1 VISRTSSKASRGAAC
16 FLCLFSVLV
25 MLFSMFSCGDS
36 ADNRSK
42 VYPYAN
48 FRDIPGITEAEISAI
63 KAFQE
68 QGVSFVYGMTPSTEA
83 FYDEDNNVR
92 GFSALFCEWLTDFL
106 EIQFKPAVYDW
117 GDIITGL
124 RTGEIDFTGVLSPTD
139 ERRRTY
145 FMTNPIIQR
154 TLKQFRIMGSQ
165 DFTDIEETRLL
176 RFIFLEGA
184 LTPHQLISS
193 NTFGN
198 FESVFVNDFKSAYSL
213 LKDGDADAFLGEN
226 SSESAFDIYDDVI
239 AEDFFPMVFSPVSMT
254 TQKASLEPVISVVQ
268 KALSSGGLQYLTQ
281 LYKQGY
287 NEYLRHKLINHLT
300 NEEKTYLHTNSVV
313 RFAAEIDNYPLC
325 FYNTQEKQWQ
335 GIAIEV
341 LDKIELLTG
350 LTFSMV
356 NSNNLS
362 LEWPDMVYMLEAG
375 EVSMLT
381 ELIQTEE
388 RKGRFIWPQT
398 AIITDNYALLSKS
411 DYPNVSLSEI
421 HVIKIGL
428 SASTA
433 YTELFRSWFP
443 DHEYTI
449 EYESSADAFSA
460 LDRGEVDLVMS
471 SQYRFLLLTNYRG
484 LPGYKANVVFDRTF
498 NSTFGF
504 NREETVLCSI
514 IDKALALIDID
525 AISGQW
531 MRRTFDYRLQLVQ
544 SRLLLV
550 IGIPLFI
557 LCIAFM
563 LFMFQRKFNES
574 KRLESLVQERTFE
587 LNRSQRELTT
597 ALDAARMANASKS
610 VFLANMSHEIRTPM
624 NSIMGFSELALDSET
639 SPKTRDYLDKI
650 KTNVEWLLQI
660 INDILDISKIESGK
674 MELEKIPFDIH
685 ELFRSCRTLVMP
697 KAVEKGIMLHFYAEP
712 SVGMKP
718 LGDPTRLR
726 QVFVNLLSNAIKF
739 THAGMVKLLSE
750 ITYKDEDSV
759 SIHFEIKDSGIGM
772 TSEQIEK
779 IFEPFTQAETG
790 TTRKYGGT
798 GLGLAITR
806 NIVEMMGGEL
816 LVESTLGIGS
826 RFSFDLIF
834 ETIPVTEDEKSE
846 KESILNEI
854 EKPTLEGEVLVCED
868 NDMNKFVIREHLARV
883 GLNTVIAEN
892 GKIGLDMIKER
903 KFNGEKQFDLI
914 LMDMHM
920 PVMDG
925 FEASSEIS
933 KLNLGIPMVAMTA
946 NIMIEDLE
954 VYKASGMPDCL
965 SKPFTSQELWRCLLR
980 YFKPL

>member
-1 VISRTSSKASRGAAC
+1 MRVISRTSSKAFRGVAY
-16 FLCLFSVLV
+16 FLGLFSAFVL
-25 MLFSMFSCGDS
+25 LFSCGDS
-36 ADNRSK
+36 AGNQSTA
-42 VYPYAN
+42 YPYAN
-48 FRDIPGITEAEISAI
+48 FRDIPGITEAEISAVETL
-63 KAFQE
+63 QR
-68 QGVSFVYGMTPSTEA
+68 QGISFIYGMTPTIEA
-83 FYDEDNNVR
+83 FYNKDNEVR
-92 GFSALFCEWLTDFL
+92 GFSALFCEWLTGIL
-106 EIQFKPAVYDW
+106 EIQFKPAIYNW
-117 GDIITGL
+117 SDIISGL
-124 RTGEIDFTGVLSPTD
+124 RTGEIDFTGILSPTE

-145 FMTNPIIQR
+145 YMTSPIIQR
-154 TLKQFRIMGSQ
+154 TLKYFRIAGSRS
-165 DFTDIEETRLL
+165 FSDIEETRPL
-176 RFIFLEGA
+176 RFIFLEGS
-184 LTPHQLISS
+184 LTPNQLISS
-193 NTFGN
+193 NTFHR
-198 FESVFVNDFKSAYSL
+198 FESVFVNDFDSAYL
-213 LKDGDADAFLGEN
+213 QLKNGEADAFFGEN
-226 SSESAFDIYDDVI
+226 SCESAFDIYDDVT
-239 AEDFFPMVFSPVSMT
+239 AADFFPIVFSPVSMAA
-254 TQKASLEPVISVVQ
+254 QNARFEPVISVVQ
-268 KALSSGGLQYLTQ
+268 KALASGGFQYLTQ
-281 LYKQGY
+281 LYSQGY
-287 NEYLRHKLINHLT
+287 REYLSHKLFNHLT
-300 NEEKTYLHTNSVV
+300 DEEREYLQTNPVV
-313 RFAAEIDNYPLC
+313 RYAAEADNYPLC
-325 FYNTQEKQWQ
+325 FYNTQERQWQ

-341 LDKIELLTG
+341 LDEVQSLTG

-362 LEWPDMVYMLEAG
+362 LEWPDMVIMLEAG

-381 ELIQTEE
+381 ELIQTED

-433 YTELFRSWFP
+433 YAELFRSWFP

-460 LDRGEVDLVMS
+460 LDRGEVDMVMS

-504 NREETVLCSI
+504 NRNEEILCSI
-514 IDKALALIDID
+514 VDKALGLIDTG

-531 MRRTFDYRLQLVQ
+531 MRRTFDYRLQLMQ
-544 SRLLLV
+544 ARLPLL
-550 IGIPLFI
+550 IGIPLFV
-557 LCIAFM
+557 LCTAFM

-574 KRLESLVQERTFE
+574 KRLENLVQERTFE

-597 ALDAARMANASKS
+597 ALDAARMANTSKS

-750 ITYKDEDSV
+750 ITYKDNDSV
-759 SIHFEIKDSGIGM
+759 AIHFEIKDCGIGM
-772 TSEQIEK
+772 TSEQIDK
-779 IFEPFTQAETG
+779 IFEPFTQAESG
-790 TTRKYGGT
+790 TMRKYGGT

-826 RFSFDLIF
+826 KFSFDLIF
-834 ETIPVTEDEKSE
+834 DTIPVTEDEKQE
-846 KESILNEI
+846 KESILNDI

-925 FEASSEIS
+925 FEASSEIT
-933 KLNLGIPMVAMTA
+933 KLNLGIPLVAMTA
-946 NIMIEDLE
+946 NIMTEDLE

-965 SKPFTSQELWRCLLR
+965 SKPFTSQELWRCLLK